1 MKILIVEDEVDISDS
16 ICQYLQDDQFVC
28 EAAFTFQEA
37 VGKIFMYEYACILI
51 DIGLPDGSG
60 LNLLSQL
67 KKANKNEGILIIS
80 AKDAVDDRIIG
91 LRSGADDYLTKPFHL
106 SELSARVTAIIRR
119 KAFDGK
125 NEITCDNL
133 TLDLNNKM
141 VSVNKNL
148 VELTRKEYDLLLYL
162 LSNKNKV
169 ISKNAIAEHLWGDNM
184 DLAKNYDFI
193 YTHIKNL
200 KRKLMQAGCID
211 YIRSIYGMG
220 YKFDMSAT

>member
-37 VGKIFMYEYACILI
+37 VEKIFMYEYACILI
-51 DIGLPDGSG
+51 DIGLPDGNG

-67 KKANKNEGILIIS
+67 KKANKYEGILIIS

-141 VSVNKNL
+141 VSVNNNL

-220 YKFDMSAT
+220 YKFDMYAT